1 MLDLTV
7 IGDVAIDTYYL
18 LDERDASVICST
30 RNRVCELCF
39 ELNEK
44 IPVREIEIT
53 VGGNAANVAVAASRL
68 GLDTG
73 IVTTVGNDADG
84 KQILYKLEREDV
96 DLKQV
101 VSQGKTN
108 QTVAMIYEGK
118 RTLLVHHEDRNYQIK
133 ELKPTKWIYLTSLSA
148 SGNNIVKPLLALVQ
162 DYNVKLIFSPGT
174 YQRREGPKAYAELLE
189 MTDVIL
195 MNKEEAEDY
204 TGKNKASY
212 NELLKELVEL
222 GPTRAVI
229 TDGANGSYGFDGV
242 SYYKCSAGPAKVL
255 ESTGAGDAYA
265 GGFTTAIIEGRTFDE
280 AMKWG
285 SANAASVIEHIGPQ
299 KGLLG
304 IETLKQRSRKCKV
317 TTTL

>member
-53 VGGNAANVAVAASRL
+53 VGGNASNVAVATSRL
-68 GLDTG
+68 GLETG
-73 IVTTVGNDADG
+73 IVTTVGSDADG
-84 KQILYKLEREDV
+84 KQILYKLEQEDV

-101 VSQGKTN
+101 ETTGKTN

-118 RTLLVHHEDRNYQIK
+118 RTLLVHHEDRNYHISS
-133 ELKPTKWIYLTSLSA
+133 LKPTKWIYFTSLST
-148 SGNNIVKPLLALVQ
+148 SGNKIVKPLLSVVQ

-174 YQRREGPKAYAELLE
+174 YQRREGPKAYSALLDL
-189 MTDVIL
+189 TDVII

-204 TGKNKASY
+204 TGKNKVSY
-212 NELLKELVEL
+212 NELLKTLVDL

-229 TDGANGSYGFDGV
+229 TDGPNGSYGFDGV
-242 SYYKCSAGPAKVL
+242 NFYKCSPCPAKVL
-255 ESTGAGDAYA
+255 ENTGAGDAYS
-265 GGFTTAIIEGRTFDE
+265 GGFTTALIAGKTFEE

-299 KGLLG
+299 KGLLSRAK
-304 IETLKQRSRKCKV
+304 IEQRSNKCKV
-317 TTTL
+317 TSAL

>member
-68 GLDTG
+68 GFETG

-84 KQILYKLEREDV
+84 KQILYKLEMEDV

-101 VSQGKTN
+101 ESSGKTN

-118 RTLLVHHEDRNYQIK
+118 RTLLVHHEDRNYNLTS
-133 ELKPTKWIYLTSLSA
+133 LKPTKWVYLTSLSA
-148 SGNNIVKPLLALVQ
+148 QGGKIAQPLLDLIQ
-162 DYNVKLIFSPGT
+162 NYNVKLIFSPGT

-189 MTDVIL
+189 MTDVII

-204 TGKNKASY
+204 TGKNKVSY
-212 NELLKELVEL
+212 NELLKALTDL
-222 GPTRAVI
+222 GPTRAII
-229 TDGANGSYGFDGV
+229 TDDVNGSYGFDGV
-242 SYYKCSAGPAKVL
+242 KYYKCGVCPAKVL

-265 GGFTTAIIEGRTFDE
+265 GGFSAAIMQGKTFEE
-280 AMKWG
+280 AMSWG
-285 SANAASVIEHIGPQ
+285 SANAASVIEHVGPQ
-299 KGLLG
+299 RGLLS
-304 IETLKQRSRKCKV
+304 IDKITKRCNRCKI
-317 TTTL
+317 TTSL